1 MSEGCER
8 GGMSEGYE
16 RGDQRAEGWGV
27 GKQRQEQKFYVSD
40 NGHQIY
46 WNGNE
51 LVINVHPNHNWCPL
65 LIRYCH
71 TYTGTSAR
79 GNQPLPL

>member
-27 GKQRQEQKFYVSD
+27 GKQRQQQNSYVSD

-51 LVINVHPNHNWCPL
+51 PCNELVIMNVHPNHNWCSSNQ
-65 LIRYCH
+65 RYW
-71 TYTGTSAR
+71 YLGSR
-79 GNQPLPL
+79 